1 MRLLVA
7 ITVAALVLVGCSE
20 TAQKSAGTPSTTSTA
35 SAHLTAAQKAQVQA
49 TLQAAID
56 HYSTEFAAGQIALSH
71 TKNNDFYAWR
81 HSTNI
86 EQDVKTYVD
95 AFSTADANYTADNEP
110 SAMPS
115 WRNDMSTL
123 QADIVVWV
131 QVAVDWQIG
140 RRSDAELTAASATV
154 NKDFDAVRADLAQ
167 ILAAS

>member
-7 ITVAALVLVGCSE
+7 ITVAALILVGCSE
-20 TAQKSAGTPSTTSTA
+20 TAQKPAGTQPTTSTA
-35 SAHLTAAQKAQVQA
+35 SAHLTAGQKAQVQA

-56 HYSTEFAAGQIALSH
+56 HYSTEFASGQIALSH

-86 EQDVKTYVD
+86 EQDVNTYLD
-95 AFSTADANYTADNEP
+95 AFSAADANYTADNEP
-110 SAMPS
+110 PAMPS

-154 NKDFDAVRADLAQ
+154 NKDFDAVRTDLGQ

>member
-1 MRLLVA
+1 MRLVVA
-7 ITVAALVLVGCSE
+7 TAVAALVLVGCSE
-20 TAQKSAGTPSTTSTA
+20 TAQKSAGTPPWTATA
-35 SAHLTAAQKAQVQA
+35 SAHLSAAQKARVQA

-56 HYSTEFAAGQIALSH
+56 RYSTEFAAGQIALSH
-71 TKNNDFYAWR
+71 TKNNDFYNWR

-86 EQDVKTYVD
+86 ENDVQTYLD

-110 SAMPS
+110 SAMPA
-115 WRNDMSTL
+115 WRSDMSTV
-123 QADIVVWV
+123 QADIVLWV

-154 NKDFDAVRADLAQ
+154 NKDFDAARADLAQ